1 MASCADSRMRDA
13 YSVFLESI
21 DSLVCGTLAYGKFC
35 VVVTVVRNGH
45 SDFLPLG
52 TYVSI
57 FFLSTYLI
65 W

>member
-1 MASCADSRMRDA
+1 MRDA

>member
-1 MASCADSRMRDA
+1 MRDA

-21 DSLVCGTLAYGKFC
+21 DSLVCGTLAYGKLY
-35 VVVTVVRNGH
+35 VVVTVTRNVH
-45 SDFLPLG
+45 LDFLPVG